1 MYTLIGDGWMWAYV
15 FLILIVLFVS
25 MTFEDEEHGLA
36 KALTIYVLIAGLA
49 ISMW

>member
-1 MYTLIGDGWMWAYV
+1 MWAYV

-25 MTFEDEEHGLA
+25 MTVEDEEHGLA